1 MVDVLLGYLSHMRS
15 DIHAL
20 DLLRGSFHRPQLPH
34 YSSLAI
40 FIDSHCDLLVSNLF
54 LDERVGRGRFKCVF
68 PKDFISDT
76 DLLVMA
82 H

>member
-1 MVDVLLGYLSHMRS
+1 MVDVLLGYLSHMFS

-20 DLLRGSFHRPQLPH
+20 GLLRGTFHRPQLPH
-34 YSSLAI
+34 YGALAI
-40 FIDSHCDLLVSNLF
+40 FIHPHCDVLVSNLF
-54 LDERVGRGRFKCVF
+54 LDARVGRGRFKCVF

-76 DLLVMA
+76 DLLVVA